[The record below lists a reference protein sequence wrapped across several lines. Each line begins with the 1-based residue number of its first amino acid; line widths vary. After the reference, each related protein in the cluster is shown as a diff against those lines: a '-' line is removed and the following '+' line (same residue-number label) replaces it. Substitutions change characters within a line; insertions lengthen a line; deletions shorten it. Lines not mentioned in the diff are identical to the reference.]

1 VPDICPPSADVRKTI
16 LMPYGLERYQQSE
29 QSHFLTFSCYQRRP
43 YLSDPRFRDTFLGCL
58 ERTRLVYR
66 FRVYGYVIMPEHLHV
81 LVSEP
86 KIDVLATAIQALKV
100 SFTNLLGV
108 DS

>member
-1 VPDICPPSADVRKTI
+1 
-16 LMPYGLERYQQSE
+16 MPYGLERYQQSE
-29 QSHFLTFSCYQRRP
+29 QYYQRRP
-43 YLSDPRFRDTFLGCL
+43 YLSDPRFRDIFLGCP

-86 KIDVLATAIQALKV
+86 KIDVLATAIQAKV

-108 DS
+108 ES